1 MNAILIICHYLL
13 CPHYITACLHNG
25 LSRVCF
31 GAILRMQTRFII
43 LDSMLRVQAGK
54 LQGVLLGLSIHKY
67 IFMHISICRYSVTF
81 TWPQQFPFLSVL
93 RLEVFTGQQ
102 AEVGGCVCAPASLPR
117 LIPDY
122 LLMPRASRSMLVA
135 NNKVDTAHTEQWAWL

>member
-13 CPHYITACLHNG
+13 CPHYVTACLHNG

-67 IFMHISICRYSVTF
+67 RVS
-81 TWPQQFPFLSVL
+81 QK
-93 RLEVFTGQQ
+93 
-102 AEVGGCVCAPASLPR
+102 
-117 LIPDY
+117 
-122 LLMPRASRSMLVA
+122 
-135 NNKVDTAHTEQWAWL
+135 KV